1 MRCLLVMG
9 MLCVSPAAS
18 PADEPQRMPIY
29 VTPYYDSK
37 GPKIEVGPLSKE
49 LTDATAATIPALA
62 DKMKKEWPT
71 LPVETMYVLAIRLFD
86 LGHKD
91 DAVYWFYSAQWRG
104 FLYRDCIPHG
114 APGGIGNPA
123 FEHVQA
129 SKAFH
134 QLAGQHINPFA
145 FGDLAKLQ
153 KTLETVQQENAKLP
167 KLAAAYPDQKF
178 IPEDQWPT
186 KNEKIAAGFRE
197 MLQFIVNNPDAIK
210 AMRK

>member
-1 MRCLLVMG
+1 MRYLLLVAILG
-9 MLCVSPAAS
+9 ISSAS
-18 PADEPQRMPIY
+18 AFADTAQPMPVY

-37 GPKIEVGPLSKE
+37 GPKIEVGPHSKD
-49 LTDATAATIPALA
+49 LVHATAVTIPALA

-104 FLYRDCIPHG
+104 FLYRDCIPPD
-114 APGGIGNPA
+114 AVGGLGNPA
-123 FEHVQA
+123 FEHIQA
-129 SKAFH
+129 NKAFH
-134 QLAGQHINPFA
+134 HLAGQHINPHA

-153 KTLETVQQENAKLP
+153 KTLETVQQENVKLP
-167 KLAAAYPDQKF
+167 KLADIYPDQKF
-178 IPEDQWPT
+178 IPEDQWPA
-186 KNEKIAAGFRE
+186 KNEKTATGFQE